1 MISAYDGSKKPEWH
15 KGTHKK
21 RYSKNDP
28 IKIGKKQIKEQQ
40 KEIIQKVKDTEKKR
54 KAEGIEDHSDT
65 ILAGWMKM
73 RNSLKKWS
81 FRLLIEKDYYY
92 DYYSYIYFSS
102 LSNENHNTCE

>member
-1 MISAYDGSKKPEWH
+1 M
-15 KGTHKK
+15 
-21 RYSKNDP
+21 
-28 IKIGKKQIKEQQ
+28 KEQQ

-81 FRLLIEKDYYY
+81 FR
-92 DYYSYIYFSS
+92 FVF
-102 LSNENHNTCE
+102 C